1 MIALPDKAIDLV
13 DRAAAKEVILTN
25 VTEGSVG
32 SLVNAGLNNIGTLRI
47 EAFRRGDIATEFI
60 FQEIENAYRNFL
72 LRWIE
77 SPLTVPGESVQMLSP
92 ISQNLFDRMRISV
105 LKRVDELLFSSSKPR
120 RMTKV
125 VRKVRFNPEKI

>member
-1 MIALPDKAIDLV
+1 VKL
-13 DRAAAKEVILTN
+13 DRAAAKVIRLTN
-25 VTEGSVG
+25 VTEGSVIG

-105 LKRVDELLFSSSKPR
+105 LKRVDELLFSK
-120 RMTKV
+120 
-125 VRKVRFNPEKI
+125 